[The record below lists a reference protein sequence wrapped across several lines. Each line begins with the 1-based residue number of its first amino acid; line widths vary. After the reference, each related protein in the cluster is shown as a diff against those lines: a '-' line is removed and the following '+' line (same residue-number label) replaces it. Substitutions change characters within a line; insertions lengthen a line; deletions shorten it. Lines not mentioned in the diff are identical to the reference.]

1 MQPANQNEEQRIETR
16 LRAILTVWFALF
28 LSVGLYYMVT
38 LFTGNRHEFHTPS
51 RRLFLAF
58 AAAGSLLAIISIPV
72 KQMYLRRS
80 VREQQIELVQTGYI
94 VAWALSEVAALLGL
108 LNFFLTDNRRYYVLF
123 IIAACGLL
131 LNFPRRQHL
140 LDATL
145 KNSRF

>member
-1 MQPANQNEEQRIETR
+1 MPNQDEQEARIETR
-16 LRAILTVWFALF
+16 LRAILTVWFGLF

-38 LFTGNRHEFHTPS
+38 VFTGSAHEFRRPS

-58 AAAGSLLAIISIPV
+58 AAAGSLLALISIPV

-80 VREQQIELVQTGYI
+80 VREQQVELVQTGYI
-94 VAWALSEVAALLGL
+94 IAWALSEAAALLGL
-108 LNFFLTDNRRYYVLF
+108 LNFFITGNRRYYLLF

-140 LDATL
+140 LDATP